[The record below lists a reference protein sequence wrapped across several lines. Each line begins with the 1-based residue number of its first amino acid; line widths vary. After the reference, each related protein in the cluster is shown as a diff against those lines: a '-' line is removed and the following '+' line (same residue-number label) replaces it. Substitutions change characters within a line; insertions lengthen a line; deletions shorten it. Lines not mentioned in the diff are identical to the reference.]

1 MIRFLIL
8 SAVLF
13 STVAG
18 VNGQDNPNGSV
29 RKLSF
34 QEAVKIGLKNNF
46 DLQQQKNQLSYTQIN
61 KRSSMLQIGPSIE
74 ANGSYYRNDGNS
86 FNEQQGEV
94 INGVADFLNGSINA
108 SMPIFSGLSR
118 VNGYRS
124 AHSLNEAQLHQVAR
138 STQDVIQIVASNYL
152 ICLLDQQLVMI
163 QKQNIETQKLQYNQ
177 IKSQVDLGAR
187 AEADLYNQEYQ
198 VKNAELLYIRAQNK
212 LKNDIA
218 LFARSLALDPTVP
231 LELEEVDW
239 DIDTLLEGSV
249 DLGQMQA
256 TALGRR
262 SDLKQAEFTE
272 KARHHSYSAIKG
284 RYYPSVFAGASFGS
298 RYNYIHGFDNRSFDD
313 QFRHDNRQLSYGVNV
328 TIPIFY
334 GFQSRAQASLAKVQY
349 QNAALEKEATEI
361 KVKTEVMQAYQNYA
375 DAKTNYL
382 AAQAQLK
389 AAELTYKT
397 QKERY
402 ELGIS
407 NIVEMNTT
415 NQAYLQAQ
423 GDFQSAVFTLMFQ
436 RLLIDYAVGTLT
448 FEDIP

>member
-1 MIRFLIL
+1 MIRSLLF

-13 STVAG
+13 SVIVD
-18 VNGQDNPNGSV
+18 VNGQDNTNSAE
-29 RKLSF
+29 RKLTF
-34 QEAVKIGLKNNF
+34 QDAVKIGLKNNF

-61 KRSSMLQIGPSIE
+61 KTSSMLQMGPRVE
-74 ANGSYYRNDGNS
+74 ANGSFYRNDGNS
-86 FNEQQGEV
+86 FNQQRGEV
-94 INGVADFLNGSINA
+94 VNGVIDFLNGSVSA
-108 SMPIFSGLSR
+108 SMPVFNGLSQ
-118 VNGYRS
+118 VNGFRS

-138 STQDVIQIVASNYL
+138 STQDVIQNVANNYL
-152 ICLLDQQLVMI
+152 TCLLDQELVKI
-163 QKQNIETQKLQYNQ
+163 QKQNIETQRFQYEQ
-177 IKSQVDLGAR
+177 IQSQVDLGAR

-212 LKNDIA
+212 LKNDLA
-218 LFARSLALDPTVP
+218 LLARSLALDPTVP

-239 DIDTLLEGSV
+239 NVDTLLEGYV
-249 DLGQMQA
+249 NRDEMQQ
-256 TALGRR
+256 TALSRR
-262 SDLKQAEFTE
+262 SDLKQAEYTE
-272 KARHHSYSAIKG
+272 KARHYSYSAIKG
-284 RYYPSVFAGASFGS
+284 RYYPSVYAGVSYGS

-313 QFRHDNRQLSYGVNV
+313 QFRHDNRQLSYGVSV

-349 QNAALEKEATEI
+349 KNAALDKDATEI
-361 KVKTEVMQAYQNYA
+361 RVKTEVMQAYQNFE

-402 ELGIS
+402 DLGIS
-407 NIVEMNTT
+407 NVVEMNTT
-415 NQAYLQAQ
+415 NQAYIQAQ
-423 GDFQSAVFTLMFQ
+423 GDYQSALFTLMFQ

>member
-1 MIRFLIL
+1 
-8 SAVLF
+8 V
-13 STVAG
+13 
-18 VNGQDNPNGSV
+18 
-29 RKLSF
+29 
-34 QEAVKIGLKNNF
+34 
-46 DLQQQKNQLSYTQIN
+46 
-61 KRSSMLQIGPSIE
+61 
-74 ANGSYYRNDGNS
+74 
-86 FNEQQGEV
+86 
-94 INGVADFLNGSINA
+94 
-108 SMPIFSGLSR
+108 PIFNGLSQ

-138 STQDVIQIVASNYL
+138 STQDVIQLVANNYL
-152 ICLLDQQLVMI
+152 TCLLDQQLVNI

-198 VKNAELLYIRAQNK
+198 VKNAELLFIRAQNK
-212 LKNDIA
+212 LKNDLA

-239 DIDTLLEGSV
+239 NVDTLLEGQV
-249 DLGQMQA
+249 DRDQMQM
-256 TALGRR
+256 TALSQR
-262 SDLKQAEFTE
+262 SDLKTAENIE
-272 KARHHSYSAIKG
+272 KARHYSYSAIKG
-284 RYYPSVFAGASFGS
+284 RYYPSVYAGVSYGS

-313 QFRHDNRQLSYGVNV
+313 QFRQDNRQLSYGVSV

-334 GFQSRAQASLAKVQY
+334 GFQSRAQAALAKVQY
-349 QNAALEKEATEI
+349 KNAALDRDATEI
-361 KVKTEVMQAYQNYA
+361 RVKTEVMQVYQNFQ

-402 ELGIS
+402 DLGIS
-407 NIVEMNTT
+407 NVVEMNTT
-415 NQAYLQAQ
+415 NQAYIQAQ
-423 GDFQSAVFTLMFQ
+423 GDFQSALFTLMFQ